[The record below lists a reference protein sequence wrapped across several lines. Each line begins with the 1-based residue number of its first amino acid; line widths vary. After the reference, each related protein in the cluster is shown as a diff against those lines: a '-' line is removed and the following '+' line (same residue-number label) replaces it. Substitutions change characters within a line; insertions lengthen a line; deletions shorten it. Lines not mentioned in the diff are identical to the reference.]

1 MASEKEGYHPGGS
14 VPRRRRLTTRRRPI
28 RSGRGQLDEG
38 IGDGTPST
46 ARSTRRKPTVK
57 AKEVGNKL
65 RSLVP
70 AKPKT
75 QTPRQKALAAMNQR
89 QQAKSLTRKAKQG
102 TNQAIPTKTQKPSAA
117 RARELMLA
125 GDPAAAIR
133 MLKASSGMK
142 NTRLTSQDAL
152 NYLKKTGDKA
162 GAQNIMKSSVGL
174 PQQKQVKAKTPRAR
188 PTRTL
193 KALIEAKARAMQNQR
208 QQAKMPTIA
217 TGRDQRPTARPTA
230 RPYRG
235 PARVAQSLVR
245 YMQSRGT
252 AKPARGRV
260 GPTARPQRS
269 PTRGRVR

>member
-1 MASEKEGYHPGGS
+1 
-14 VPRRRRLTTRRRPI
+14 
-28 RSGRGQLDEG
+28 
-38 IGDGTPST
+38 
-46 ARSTRRKPTVK
+46 
-57 AKEVGNKL
+57 
-65 RSLVP
+65 
-70 AKPKT
+70 
-75 QTPRQKALAAMNQR
+75 MNQR

-162 GAQNIMKSSVGL
+162 GAQNMMKSSVGL
-174 PQQKQVKAKTPRAR
+174 PQQKQVKAKTPRDR

-217 TGRDQRPTARPTA
+217 TGRDQRPTA
-230 RPYRG
+230 
-235 PARVAQSLVR
+235 
-245 YMQSRGT
+245 
-252 AKPARGRV
+252 KPARGRV
-260 GPTARPQRS
+260 GPTARPRARLQRS
-269 PTRGRVR
+269 PTRRGWIGRSTRGRVR

>member
-1 MASEKEGYHPGGS
+1 MASKKAGYHPGGS
-14 VPRRRRLTTRRRPI
+14 IPPVWSSEQARRGRPTTRRRP
-28 RSGRGQLDEG
+28 SL
-38 IGDGTPST
+38 T
-46 ARSTRRKPTVK
+46 A
-57 AKEVGNKL
+57 
-65 RSLVP
+65 
-70 AKPKT
+70 
-75 QTPRQKALAAMNQR
+75 RQKALEEAKTRSSAMNKR
-89 QQAKSLTRKAKQG
+89 QQAKSLTRTRKAKQDI
-102 TNQAIPTKTQKPSAA
+102 TNQATPTKTQKPSAA
-117 RARELMLA
+117 RARELMRS

-174 PQQKQVKAKTPRAR
+174 PQQKQVKAKTPIAR

-217 TGRDQRPTARPTA
+217 TGRDQRPTAK
-230 RPYRG
+230 
-235 PARVAQSLVR
+235 PARGRVGMNLER

-269 PTRGRVR
+269 ATTRGRVR